1 MRTYIGPAEDGWPY
15 PDADAERADP
25 AAELDDDLLTL
36 RIPAPHLL
44 DDLDP
49 LEREVIAARF
59 GLNGHRMR
67 SVHQLCA
74 DTGSTPQD
82 INAALGSGLAKLRMQ
97 LT

>member
-15 PDADAERADP
+15 PDLEVDRADP
-25 AAELDDDLLTL
+25 TAELDDDLLSL
-36 RIPAPHLL
+36 RIPSPHLL

-59 GLNGHRMR
+59 GLNGHRVR

-74 DTGSTPQD
+74 DTGSTPSV
-82 INAALGSGLAKLRMQ
+82 INAALGSGLEKLRLQ

>member
-1 MRTYIGPAEDGWPY
+1 MRTFIGPAEDGWPY
-15 PDADAERADP
+15 PDVDVDRADP
-25 AAELDDDLLTL
+25 SAELDDDLLSL
-36 RIPAPHLL
+36 RVPSPHLL

-82 INAALGSGLAKLRMQ
+82 INTALGTGLAKLRVQ